1 MARIPS
7 LFPIFTCHMNFPW
20 CVDSLWRRDEES
32 KKGHK
37 HNTTQN
43 THTSLCQELAQ
54 VPLMTKFSNLLEA
67 RCLIDSIQWAS
78 SSPRPAKAG
87 RQAGSMCFIQDP
99 IPKVPFRCYVWSFFL
114 FGWFHLPS
122 GQWFLLSNIFFLF
135 FNKNL
140 EFFGKELFF
149 F

>member
-1 MARIPS
+1 
-7 LFPIFTCHMNFPW
+7 MNFPW

-87 RQAGSMCFIQDP
+87 RQAGRQAACASSKIQYP
-99 IPKVPFRCYVWSFFL
+99 RFL
-114 FGWFHLPS
+114 S
-122 GQWFLLSNIFFLF
+122 GAMYD
-135 FNKNL
+135 
-140 EFFGKELFF
+140 LFF
-149 F
+149 FLVGFIYLQGSDFYYQTFFFFFSTKIWNFLGRNCFFCSLNLT